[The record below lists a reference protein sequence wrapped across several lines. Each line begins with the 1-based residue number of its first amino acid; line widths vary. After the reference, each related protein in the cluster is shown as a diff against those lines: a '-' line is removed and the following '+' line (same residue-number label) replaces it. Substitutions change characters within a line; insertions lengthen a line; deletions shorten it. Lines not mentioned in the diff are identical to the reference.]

1 MLEVNKEL
9 EEYILEHTT
18 QEESVLKELTR
29 ETHINVMRPRMLS
42 GHLQGQ
48 LLKMLSS
55 MLSPKNILEIGTYTG
70 YSGICLAQGLSKEGK
85 LYTIDINDE
94 IEDFTLSFIEKA
106 GLTDKIEFL
115 IGDALEIIPTLD
127 KQWDLV
133 FIDADKRD
141 YLNYY
146 NAVIDNVRPGGFILA
161 DDVLWDGKVVEKV
174 EKNDKQTQG
183 IIAFNKFVQEDD
195 RVENVIIPLRH
206 GITLIRKK

>member
-70 YSGICLAQGLSKEGK
+70 YSGICLAQGLAEEGK